1 MEILLPLFAGIPLL
15 TGGVTVLLRNYHRVQ
30 QVLLY
35 LTLVLALIGA
45 GYLIWATSGGE
56 VIAHGTAAWPFGI
69 AIPFVADMFSAI
81 MLLTTTVLAL
91 ACTWFSSATGFAQ
104 DRYFAPLVA
113 ILMSGVYGA
122 VLTADIFNFFVFLE
136 VMLLPSYGLYA
147 IAVAKHAHGG
157 RIDGMRLFISANL
170 LASTVLLV
178 GIGFVYGTAGTVNLA
193 QLAGAAAEDDL
204 VAVAS
209 AVVLVAM
216 AMKASVFPVHTWLAR
231 TYPYTSPATTALF
244 SGIHSKVGVY
254 IIYRLYAVIFD
265 GDSRWLLIGIV
276 AFSLTM
282 LIGVLGAVGENHSRS
297 ILVFHMVSQIGYI
310 LIGAAVFSELGIT
323 AGIFY
328 LVHNMIAKTGLFLAT
343 GAVEVRYGS
352 GELGVVT
359 GMAKREP
366 VIAVAFMVSALSLAG
381 IPPFAGFV
389 AKASLMWGTWE
400 AGHYFVVIL
409 MAIVSIITLISM
421 LKIWSNMFWGD
432 EKEES
437 KAPSTVEGTEIDVA
451 VVTATDTDVDN
462 EDGQVAVLE
471 EKETG
476 RIGPWLAAPAVLLA
490 ALSLGLGLGA
500 EVLLDWANTAAQG
513 LIDTSTYVEAV
524 MNS

>member
-1 MEILLPLFAGIPLL
+1 MAALLPLLAGLPLL
-15 TGGVTVLLRNYHRVQ
+15 IGGLMVLIGRRYGVH
-30 QVLLY
+30 QVMLY
-35 LTLVLALIGA
+35 VTLVAGLIASGF
-45 GYLIWATSGGE
+45 LIYATSGGE

-81 MLLTTTVLAL
+81 MLLTTTLLAL
-91 ACTWFSSATGFAQ
+91 MCVWFATASGFANN
-104 DRYFAPLVA
+104 RYFSPLVA
-113 ILMSGVYGA
+113 LLMSGVYGA
-122 VLTADIFNFFVFLE
+122 LLTADIFNFFVFLE

-178 GIGFVYGTAGTVNLA
+178 GIGFVYGTAGTVNMA

-204 VAVAS
+204 VAVAA
-209 AVVLVAM
+209 AVTLVAM
-216 AMKASVFPVHTWLAR
+216 AMKASIFPVHTWLAR
-231 TYPYTSPATTALF
+231 TYPYTSPAITALL

-254 IIYRLYAVIFD
+254 ILYRLYAVIFD
-265 GDSRWLLIGIV
+265 GDDRWIMIGIV

-282 LIGVLGAVGENHSRS
+282 FIGVLGAVGESHSRS

-310 LIGAAVFSELGIT
+310 MIGAAVFTELGIT

-328 LVHNMIAKTGLFLAT
+328 LVHNMLAKTGLFLAT

-389 AKASLMWGTWE
+389 AKASLMVGTWE
-400 AGHYFVVIL
+400 AGQYVVVVL
-409 MAIVSIITLISM
+409 MAVVSIITLISM

-432 EKEES
+432 EKDDATIS
-437 KAPSTVEGTEIDVA
+437 SNAYDQRIDVA
-451 VVTATDTDVDN
+451 EVAVTDT
-462 EDGQVAVLE
+462 EAELEQGQIAVAE
-471 EKETG
+471 ESESGK
-476 RIGPWLAAPAVLLA
+476 IGIQLAMPAVVLA
-490 ALSLGLGLGA
+490 TLSFALGIGA
-500 EVLLDWANTAAQG
+500 EPLLDWANVAANG
-513 LIDTSTYVEAV
+513 LLDTSNYVEAV